1 MDNDWSGEVKSDGLS
16 AHEVK
21 LNKLI
26 AANKL
31 VKEIWSSINE
41 IKNAL
46 FDEDWIYAAQ
56 LWRELSDS
64 EREGLNI
71 APTKGG
77 IFTIEETK
85 LMASSEFRE
94 AVNQY
99 FKEKNDE

>member
-1 MDNDWSGEVKSDGLS
+1 MKDDWSGEVEDVQVS
-16 AHEVK
+16 AHEAK

-46 FDEDWIYAAQ
+46 FDKDFIYAAQ

-99 FKEKNDE
+99 FKDKNDE